1 MTTITAFEYAN
12 KSENLTEILID
23 PPYDS
28 AGNFN
33 QRQYYRTVF
42 LIQIIVPLYIFR
54 VFEK

>member
-1 MTTITAFEYAN
+1 VTTITAFEYAN